1 MDKSSNKATILRN
14 FQAGMKNL
22 IESKRKNKK
31 NVEEMLE
38 KSSENFIRSI
48 LKVCLIINE
57 KKFLSNK
64 CNKFENEIFEL
75 L

>member
-1 MDKSSNKATILRN
+1 MKINVFVILQVEKLLDKSSKKATILRN
-14 FQAGMKNL
+14 FQAGMKDL

-48 LKVCLIINE
+48 LKVCLT
-57 KKFLSNK
+57 
-64 CNKFENEIFEL
+64 
-75 L
+75 